1 MRVPLTRDRARN
13 PLAPLRFGRMLPN
26 RSLRFWAESGAGSDP
41 PPIVRSTAPESGGPR
56 TADGRATRSAGTAWS
71 AGNRNSLARLRRAAA
86 SSDWSL
92 LICERGSSPFHTFPP
107 VTQAANK
114 VRRHC
119 SCARQYATTRQ
130 IAGTAWN
137 ADLRS
142 AQRPAGP
149 RRVEAQR
156 PDDSRLSVDPKRRA
170 ARQTQELHFH
180 DGQGCAGASDH
191 GGFSRWEF
199 HAGTARR
206 QAGEKRKSASGGR

>member
-1 MRVPLTRDRARN
+1 MGGEWGWERPPSDRTIYSPGIRRAANRGRPSDKKRGDGLERRQSTGR
-13 PLAPLRFGRMLPN
+13 PLAWRVGT
-26 RSLRFWAESGAGSDP
+26 SGDQH
-41 PPIVRSTAPESGGPR
+41 
-56 TADGRATRSAGTAWS
+56 
-71 AGNRNSLARLRRAAA
+71 RNSLARLRRAAA

-92 LICERGSSPFHTFPP
+92 LICERGSSPFHAFPP

-156 PDDSRLSVDPKRRA
+156 PDDSRLGVDPKRRA

-191 GGFSRWEF
+191 GGFSRWGF